1 MTGPARRMT
10 LHIELT
16 KVISFQALG
25 SLYGIETVDFAA
37 APSQMPNDKKP
48 DVQILKYD
56 MCVR

>member
-1 MTGPARRMT
+1 MT